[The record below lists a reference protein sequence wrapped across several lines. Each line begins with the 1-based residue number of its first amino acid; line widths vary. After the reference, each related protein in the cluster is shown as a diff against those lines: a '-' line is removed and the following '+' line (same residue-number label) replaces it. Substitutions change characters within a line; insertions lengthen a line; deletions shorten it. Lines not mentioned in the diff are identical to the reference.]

1 MPGQAVQKTVRIAKI
16 KVGNRKE
23 IRPVTQVKL
32 KFKTDE
38 PTITQITN
46 ERGWSDQ

>member
-1 MPGQAVQKTVRIAKI
+1 MFGQAVQETVGIATI

-23 IRPVTQVKL
+23 IRRVTQVEL
-32 KFKTDE
+32 EFKTDE

-46 ERGWSDQ
+46 ERGCPH